1 MESKKRNMARAVV
14 LIIACA
20 FIIYGITRNETAVV
34 LNKAVNICLE
44 CIGIG

>member
-1 MESKKRNMARAVV
+1 MESKRRNMERAVV

>member
-1 MESKKRNMARAVV
+1 MERAVV